1 MIKSIIKHFFLLLII
16 VPTVGATDRN
26 IKLRGQFNLFHKA
39 VFGMKGS
46 YVVTKAK
53 VEKAVSFD
61 NGLAGSIAED
71 AYFAI
76 KGILN
81 GMK

>member
-1 MIKSIIKHFFLLLII
+1 MADSFRVTEDLGKI
-16 VPTVGATDRN
+16 
-26 IKLRGQFNLFHKA
+26 RGQFKLWHKP

-53 VEKAVSFD
+53 AEKAVSFD
-61 NGLAGSIAED
+61 NGLAGSTAED

-76 KGILN
+76 KAMDQGYTFDFIEGKNL
-81 GMK
+81 